1 MSAESP
7 RARFYRIVSEA
18 MRDIGAHGFDSQERV
33 ERWMFAIQG
42 AARVAQVPMEE
53 VTARLGERLTRE
65 FNAAL
70 SPKRLGRV
78 HPGVKLWTVEQM
90 KPELRTE
97 LRRRILASANLI
109 KLDREASIQRTLSR
123 FAGWASSVPIGGI
136 ESSQTREDASEVHRG
151 IAGLPFVERRVVI
164 DQGHKL
170 VAAVDDVIARDE
182 GAVAAT
188 WRHVHQQPGYDPR
201 PEHVARNGR
210 LYLLRDSWAHREG
223 LVKPDRY
230 GFFEDLDERPG
241 EAIFCRCWAQYVYGL
256 DRLPRSTLTA
266 KGRAWLARAEAKLR
280 EVS

>member
-1 MSAESP
+1 MPSESARS
-7 RARFYRIVSEA
+7 RFYRLVSEA
-18 MRDIGAHGFDSQERV
+18 VRDIAEHGFDSQERV
-33 ERWMFAIQG
+33 DRWMLALEG
-42 AARVAQVPMEE
+42 AARAAQVPMAD
-53 VTARLGERLTRE
+53 VTATLTERLGRDFRG
-65 FNAAL
+65 AL

-78 HPGVKLWTVEQM
+78 HPGIAHWTVEKL
-90 KPELRTE
+90 KPELRAE

-123 FAGWASSVPIGGI
+123 FAGWSSSVPIGGI
-136 ESSQTREDASEVHRG
+136 TGEHAREDADEVKRG

-182 GAVAAT
+182 GAIAAR
-188 WRHVHQQPGYDPR
+188 WRHAHPQPGYDPR
-201 PEHVARNGR
+201 PEHVARNER

-241 EAIFCRCWAQYVYGL
+241 EAIFCRCWAQYVYGI
-256 DRLPRSTLTA
+256 DRLPASMLTA
-266 KGRAWLARAEAKLR
+266 KGRAWLARAEAKVR
-280 EVS
+280 AAS